1 MIALISVGYRGDD
14 YAERH
19 FYIMKNLIKSIFNI
33 DERNIEKFESFD
45 EDGVLCIAIRLKKY
59 DEPQFCPVCG
69 FKLYSNGTKDK
80 PINHKILTDRN
91 CKLIYEA
98 RRYRCKKCNY
108 STFERNPFAMNGFNN
123 SIPVMNQVMIDL
135 HDPRNNYT
143 MVARK
148 NNISVTQVIRYFD
161 SFAVIPPIRL
171 PENLGI
177 DEIHSNMARRK
188 NASYLC
194 VLTDNDRFALVDIL
208 TSRSKYEL
216 NSYLSFKPK
225 EEREAVKY
233 VTIDMWEPYKEM
245 ALKWFPN
252 VTVAVDPFHVIE
264 HLSRCFTRIR
274 IRIMKTKIYGS
285 VSYYLLKKWHKLL
298 ESDRYKLDGE
308 PRYNHVLKMRVNYG
322 DILKM
327 LLELDEELTT
337 AYELKEAYRDFNSRC
352 DYLEAPEKL
361 DELIA
366 LFQKENIKEYE
377 EFVNILIRWK
387 NEIINSFIRSDKT
400 GNRLSNAKSENMNG
414 QIGLN
419 ISLSK
424 GLANF
429 PRFRKRML
437 YCFNDKLFYA
447 LTDKLTS
454 MKRELR
460 EKKKEEENK
469 KY

>member
-1 MIALISVGYRGDD
+1 
-14 YAERH
+14 
-19 FYIMKNLIKSIFNI
+19 MKNLIKSVFNI
-33 DERNIEKFESFD
+33 DEEDIEKFCSHNEG
-45 EDGVLCIAIRLKKY
+45 GVFFADIRLKRNK
-59 DEPQFCPVCG
+59 EPSFCPVCG
-69 FKLYSNGTKDK
+69 TKLVSNGIKVK

-91 CKLIYEA
+91 CRLNYEA

-108 STFERNPFAMNGFNN
+108 SEFERNPFAMNGFNN

-143 MVARK
+143 MIARK

-161 SFAVIPPIRL
+161 SFAVIPDIKL

-177 DEIHSNMARRK
+177 DEIHSNMAKRK

-194 VLTDNDRFALVDIL
+194 VLTDNDRFSLIDIL

-216 NSYLSFKPK
+216 NSYLSLKPK

-252 VTVAVDPFHVIE
+252 CVVAVDPFHVVE
-264 HLSRCFTRIR
+264 NLSFCFTKIR

-308 PRYNHVLKMRVNYG
+308 PRYNHVLKMKVNYG
-322 DILKM
+322 DILKL

-337 AYELKEAYRDFNSRC
+337 AYCLKEAYRDFNSRC
-352 DYLEAPEKL
+352 GYLEAPKKL

-366 LFQKENIKEYE
+366 MFQKENIREYE
-377 EFVNILIRWK
+377 PFVAIMIKWK
-387 NEIINSFIRSDKT
+387 KEIINSFIISEKT
-400 GNRLSNAKSENMNG
+400 GDRLSNSKSENMNG
-414 QIGLN
+414 QIGLY

-429 PRFRKRML
+429 RRFRKRMM
-437 YCFNDKLFYA
+437 YCFNDRLFYA

-454 MKRELR
+454 MKRDLK